1 MVKYDAIK
9 GERVM
14 PDNVDDQL
22 LVTMFLGYKYRKEHN
37 ILYQADGNIPL
48 QLIEIYYSKNRKRSD
63 LDVLRRSFIN
73 KYIKSESEFE
83 GVHNKDEILGLAEMY
98 EYAHSIPSSEF
109 NVFNV
114 ASLHKMLYSKCPHP
128 EVGGRLRTR
137 GAILSGGGYNA
148 DTSDYQDI
156 YFDLLKLED
165 VTAELLQAAREI
177 RYSGDYSEI
186 VPFVTSCVKLKSK
199 LIMIHPFDDGNGRTI
214 RCFINRILEEAGIP
228 PIYVKKNEREEY
240 LLAMNKANNDQDYS
254 DLTTFYLY
262 KICDSIIELDI
273 NDKVKEERKSNTF
286 TKSKNLK

>member
-1 MVKYDAIK
+1 
-9 GERVM
+9 M